1 MPGFFSTP
9 GLATFSALIAIQG
22 AAGFYLNARNEYVPQ
37 AKPLAEFPTTIESW
51 TIAKEFQTEAEV
63 QAVLKADDT
72 LSRVYTKPG
81 GGQGIYFW
89 IAYFQSQRAG
99 RAPRSPKNCLPG
111 NGWVKERNTIITIPV
126 PGRAEPIEAQY
137 YLVQRG
143 EAKSIVIYWYQ
154 SHGRVV
160 ADEYTAKYYVVADA
174 IRYNRTD
181 TALVKFTVP
190 ASPEGAEKASELAI
204 QAVKAFY
211 PAIAATLP
219 N

>member
-22 AAGFYLNARNEYVPQ
+22 AAGFYLSARNEYVPP
-37 AKPLAEFPTTIESW
+37 AKALAEFPKAAGSW
-51 TIAKEFQTEAEV
+51 TMAKEFQTEAEV

-72 LSRVYTKPG
+72 LSRVYTKSSS
-81 GGQGIYFW
+81 GQAIYFW

-99 RAPRSPKNCLPG
+99 RAPHSPKNCLPG

-143 EAKSIVIYWYQ
+143 EAKSVVIYWYQ

-160 ADEYTAKYYVVADA
+160 ADEYAAKYYVVADA

-181 TALVKFTVP
+181 TSLVKFTVP
-190 ASPEGAEKASELAI
+190 AGPEGPEKASELAI
-204 QAVKAFY
+204 QAVKEFY
-211 PAIAATLP
+211 PAIAAALP